1 MGPLSGIRVLEIGDA
16 NNDLIC
22 GMLLAD
28 MGADVI
34 RVEERAA
41 PFDQPRPNSI
51 SSRGKSSIALDLNAP
66 GGLET
71 LLRLVGMVDVVLDG
85 LGLGAA
91 EQLGFGSAKCLK
103 TNPGIV
109 YGRLSK
115 RGEEKD
121 TSASK
126 AVPPVESLDLLSNI
140 SSGMLLAFGTL
151 CALLDVK
158 RSGHGQVVDASM
170 SDAGSLL
177 TSLMNNFKSRQ
188 RQESNVAEH
197 PGNSAQRNFVCESGM
212 TQPAPTPR
220 FSRTQPEVLWGSQRA
235 GEETEAVLQDY
246 GFGPEE
252 IIRLRK
258 SGALP

>member
-1 MGPLSGIRVLEIGDA
+1 
-16 NNDLIC
+16 
-22 GMLLAD
+22 
-28 MGADVI
+28 
-34 RVEERAA
+34 
-41 PFDQPRPNSI
+41 
-51 SSRGKSSIALDLNAP
+51 
-66 GGLET
+66 
-71 LLRLVGMVDVVLDG
+71 MVDVVLDG